1 MGIICFK
8 TYEHDKLSIF
18 VQTVRAAADQ
28 CGQQDGKINVPKY
41 GDLNNHLRRFVANT
55 DHLNS
60 EFLQIRA
67 NSGQHNSIKGNSG
80 A

>member
-1 MGIICFK
+1 MGIICLK
-8 TYEHDKLSIF
+8 TREHDELSIF
-18 VQTVRAAADQ
+18 VRTVKVAADQ

-60 EFLQIRA
+60 EILQIRPILD
-67 NSGQHNSIKGNSG
+67 NIIQ
-80 A
+80 

>member
-1 MGIICFK
+1 MK
-8 TYEHDKLSIF
+8 TYGHVF
-18 VQTVRAAADQ
+18 VVVEDSSKNRAS
-28 CGQQDGKINVPKY
+28 GQIHGKINVPKY

-60 EFLQIRA
+60 EFLQIPA
-67 NSGQHNSIKGNSG
+67 NSGQDNSIKGNSG